1 MSQPSLRTDS
11 QTRLMPDISHE
22 QKPLVEGS
30 LDQVGMSAVEMP
42 ILFEDSSGRCFL
54 LPAKV
59 DIFVS
64 LDESKAK
71 GIHMSRLYTDLE
83 QRVSEKPLTWSLI
96 QELLHSLVQ
105 NQRGLSQSSYLKFA
119 FTLPL
124 KRKALLSESHGYRHY
139 PISFE
144 ASMDKGVMQA
154 FVKFEVLYSSTCPC
168 SAALS
173 RQLVQ
178 EKFHQDFHGSPIVAS
193 NDVQEWLGLE
203 SSIVATPHAQRSRAE
218 IKMEVR
224 DPSVGFDLVHYIDR
238 IEKVLATPVQ
248 TAVKRED
255 EQEFARL
262 NAANLMFCEDAA
274 RKLKKLLDQDMKLV
288 DYLIRVEHQ
297 ESLHPHNA
305 VATAS
310 KGVRLRA
317 E

>member
-11 QTRLMPDISHE
+11 QTRHMPDISHE
-22 QKPLVEGS
+22 QKPLVEGC
-30 LDQVGMSAVEMP
+30 LDRVGMSDVEMP
-42 ILFEDSSGRCFL
+42 ILFAGVSGASFL

-83 QRVSEKPLTWSLI
+83 RRVSEKPLTWSLI

-124 KRKALLSESHGYRHY
+124 KRKALLSESYGYRHY
-139 PISFE
+139 PVVFE
-144 ASMDKGVMQA
+144 ASLNKGMMQS
-154 FVKFEVLYSSTCPC
+154 FITFEVLYSSTCPC
-168 SAALS
+168 SAALA

-178 EKFHQDFHGSPIVAS
+178 EKFHKDFHGSPIVSSAA
-193 NDVQEWLGLE
+193 VQEWLGLE

-218 IKMEVR
+218 IKLEVQ
-224 DPSVGFDLVHYIDR
+224 DPSVGFDLVKTIDQV
-238 IEKVLATPVQ
+238 EKVLATPVQ

-262 NAANLMFCEDAA
+262 NAAHLMFCEDAA
-274 RKLKKLLDQDMKLV
+274 RKLKQHFEQDTKLV
-288 DYLIRVEHQ
+288 DYFIRVEHQ
-297 ESLHPHNA
+297 ESLHAHNA
-305 VATAS
+305 VASTS
-310 KGVRLRA
+310 KKTDLRA

>member
-1 MSQPSLRTDS
+1 MSQRSLRTDS
-11 QTRLMPDISHE
+11 KMRSMPDISHE
-22 QKPLVEGS
+22 QKPSVEGR
-30 LDQVGMSAVEMP
+30 LDQVGMAAVEMP
-42 ILFEDSSGRCFL
+42 IQFVDSSGRSFL

-64 LDESKAK
+64 LDDAKSK

-83 QRVSEKPLTWSLI
+83 QRVSEKPLTWTLI

-105 NQRGLSQSSYLKFA
+105 NQRGLSKSSFLKFS
-119 FTLPL
+119 FELPL
-124 KRKALLSESHGYRHY
+124 KRKALLSEAQGYRYY
-139 PISFE
+139 PVTYQ
-144 ASMDKGVMQA
+144 ASLKEGL
-154 FVKFEVLYSSTCPC
+154 VKALVNFDVLYSSTCPC

-178 EKFHQDFHGSPIVAS
+178 EKFHEDFHGSPVVAS
-193 NDVQEWLGLE
+193 SDVEEWLGLE
-203 SSIVATPHAQRSRAE
+203 SSIVATPHAQRSLAS
-218 IKMEVR
+218 ITMEVR
-224 DPSVGFDLVHYIDR
+224 DPVVGFDLVSYIDR
-238 IEKVLATPVQ
+238 VEKVLATPVQ

-274 RKLKKLLDQDMKLV
+274 RKLKKLLDRDMKLS

-305 VATAS
+305 VAMAS
-310 KGVRLRA
+310 KDHGLRA